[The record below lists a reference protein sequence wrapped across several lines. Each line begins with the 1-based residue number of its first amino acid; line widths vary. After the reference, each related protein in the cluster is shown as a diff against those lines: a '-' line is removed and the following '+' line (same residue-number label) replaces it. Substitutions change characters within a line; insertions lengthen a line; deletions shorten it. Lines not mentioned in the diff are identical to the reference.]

1 MCSQGVPSL
10 DLVAFLLERLVDP
23 RTVDGAGADLL
34 HRAFLLREDRLGR
47 RENGFGMLLRN
58 GDQAVGVADDDVAG
72 IHRNA
77 AHDDGHVDLP
87 RPVLVGAAMRDA
99 AREDGEA
106 ALAQLGRVA
115 DRAPDHHPAH
125 AALLRARRHQLADDR
140 VVVESAGV
148 HDDDVARLGGVDRL
162 VDEQVV
168 PGRRAHRERGA
179 AELGAVVHGPELR
192 APRVEPLHAVGEVRR
207 HHLGELGDEL
217 LVGTP
222 GEGEDAKADGG
233 HERFPQT
240 NCTAIPP
247 KGPKSPCKVSPL
259 FAKTTRV
266 NEPARI
272 RCPASS
278 VTPFFPSR
286 LASQA
291 TPSAGWPSTPA
302 ARPVSSISE
311 LRYMMPP
318 AQRRS
323 ISIGPIGRPPTTMPA
338 AAPLSATVSKIL
350 RGLTIRASTTSIAGI
365 TYSVAY
371 STSVSPIPG
380 PFSGLPRMKASSIS
394 TRGRQ

>member
-1 MCSQGVPSL
+1 MCSPGVPSL

-34 HRAFLLREDRLGR
+34 HRAFFLREDRLGR
-47 RENGFGMLLRN
+47 SEDGFGMLLRN
-58 GDQAVGVADDDVAG
+58 GDQAIGVADDDVAG

-87 RPVLVGAAMRDA
+87 RPVLVGAAVRDA
-99 AREDGEA
+99 ARIDGEA
-106 ALAQLGRVA
+106 APAQLGRVA
-115 DRAPDHHPAH
+115 DRAPDHHPAD

-192 APRVEPLHAVGEVRR
+192 SPRVEPLHAVGEVRR
-207 HHLGELGDEL
+207 HHPGELGDEL
-217 LVGTP
+217 PVGTP
-222 GEGEDAKADGG
+222 GDGKDAKADGG

-278 VTPFFPSR
+278 VTPFFPRR

-291 TPSAGWPSTPA
+291 TPSAGWPRTPA

-318 AQRRS
+318 TQRRS
-323 ISIGPIGRPPTTMPA
+323 VSIGPMGRPPMTMPA
-338 AAPLSATVSKIL
+338 AAPLSATVS
-350 RGLTIRASTTSIAGI
+350 IAGT
-365 TYSVAY
+365 TYSVARN
-371 STSVSPIPG
+371 TSSRFTPG
-380 PFSGLPRMKASSIS
+380 PFSGLPSTKASSIS